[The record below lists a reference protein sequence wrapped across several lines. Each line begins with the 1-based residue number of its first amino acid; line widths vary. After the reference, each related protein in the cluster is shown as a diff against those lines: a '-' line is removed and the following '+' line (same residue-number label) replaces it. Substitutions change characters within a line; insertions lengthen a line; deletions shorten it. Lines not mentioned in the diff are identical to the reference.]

1 MTHRRSLLR
10 VGTLA
15 TAAIALGWAA
25 RRGDSEAFAGTPVDP
40 RPAPPLVLP
49 DDRGRT
55 FDLARHRGSVV
66 LVYFGYTHCPD
77 VCPATLAEL
86 TTDIK
91 ALGADAARMRYVFVT
106 LDPARDTP
114 GVLKDYVGSFDS
126 HIIALTG
133 TSSQVAKVA
142 KEWSVFYRI
151 VPGGGKD
158 YTLEHSA
165 SSYLMDKNGRFAGF
179 FTFNDSPATQL
190 AKIRDVINGKSAL

>member
-1 MTHRRSLLR
+1 MRRASMLR
-10 VGTLA
+10 LVGLGALA
-15 TAAIALGWAA
+15 LAGAGGYFGLA
-25 RRGDSEAFAGTPVDP
+25 RRATGLNSGIGGSFVLEDVNGQAFSST
-40 RPAPPLVLP
+40 RLVGKP
-49 DDRGRT
+49 
-55 FDLARHRGSVV
+55 FVIF
-66 LVYFGYTHCPD
+66 FGYTHCPD